1 MHTTRGAQVLALLVL
16 VVLAAVS
23 AACSA
28 AGTAPGPVRV
38 VAGPLLT
45 VETRG
50 GKCFNAPCGSTITI
64 ERDGRVHLAANPPDD
79 LGTVPADQLAALDSA
94 IKLTDFAALGRRPFA
109 GECPMAFDGQEVIY
123 VFWAPTGTERI
134 ASCETAIDPG
144 SPLFVA
150 VAAALGSLALVPAIR
165 TDMPA
170 IRT

>member
-1 MHTTRGAQVLALLVL
+1 MTRSAEVLASLVL
-16 VVLAAVS
+16 VVLVAVS

-28 AGTAPGPVRV
+28 TGTAPAPVRV
-38 VAGPLLT
+38 AAGPLLT

-64 ERDGRVHLAANPPDD
+64 ERDGSVHSAVKPPHD

-94 IKLTDFAALGRRPFA
+94 IELTDFAALGRRPFT
-109 GECPMAFDGQEVIY
+109 GECPTAFDGREVIY
-123 VFWAPTGTERI
+123 EFWAPTGTERI

-150 VAAALGSLALVPAIR
+150 VAAALGSFASVPAIR
-165 TDMPA
+165 T
-170 IRT
+170 